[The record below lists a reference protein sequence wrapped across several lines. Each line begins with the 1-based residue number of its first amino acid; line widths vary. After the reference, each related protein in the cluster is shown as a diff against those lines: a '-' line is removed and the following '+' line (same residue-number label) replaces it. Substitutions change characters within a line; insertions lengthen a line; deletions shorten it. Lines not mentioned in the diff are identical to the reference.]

1 MAQRGP
7 SLAPRP
13 QFDFSIMEIV
23 VNGTQSLRRVA
34 ALALFLP
41 AVGYAQASPAKST
54 KPATT
59 PAAGPASAQALPP
72 ARQIIDKYVAAVGG
86 RDALMKHNSRHI
98 VMTVEIPQAGVKAQ
112 GESFTARP
120 DKALEKMNI
129 PGMGELM
136 EGFDGTTAWSVNPV
150 QGPRLIS
157 GKQLEQRRHRASFD
171 ATLHQEE
178 SIKSLETVELAD
190 FEGKKA
196 YKVKVTRTNGDESF
210 EYFDVDSGLLVGSTM
225 TMDTEMG
232 QVTSNTV
239 LSDYKEFDGV
249 RMPTKVVVR
258 SSVGPEFITTIDAVH
273 HNVVPPTTFDLPAQI
288 KALVGK

>member
-1 MAQRGP
+1 MAQRGRDP
-7 SLAPRP
+7 APRA
-13 QFDFSIMEIV
+13 QSAFSIMEIV
-23 VNGTQSLRRVA
+23 VNGTQSIRRAA
-34 ALALFLP
+34 ALALLLP
-41 AVGYAQASPAKST
+41 AVASAQASPAKST

-59 PAAGPASAQALPP
+59 PAAATAQALPP

-86 RDALMKHNSRHI
+86 RDALMKHSSRHI

-136 EGFDGTTAWSVNPV
+136 EGYDGTTAWSVNPV

-239 LSDYKEFDGV
+239 LSDYKDFDGV

-273 HNVVPPTTFDLPAQI
+273 HNVVPPATFDLPAQI